1 MTETEVNEQIRE
13 FVLESLARREGIMN
27 FADGDSLLENGVIT
41 SIGIYRLVMFFE
53 ENFHIHVPD
62 DDLVPDH
69 LDLCTL
75 ATIDQK
81 QIAVDHYYLA
91 GRMPIKRRNCR
102 IISEDRYSEHERN

>member
-69 LDLCTL
+69 FRSITDMGRYVRERV
-75 ATIDQK
+75 
-81 QIAVDHYYLA
+81 AVA
-91 GRMPIKRRNCR
+91 GRPAA
-102 IISEDRYSEHERN
+102 

>member
-1 MTETEVNEQIRE
+1 M
-13 FVLESLARREGIMN
+13 LESLARREGIMN

-69 LDLCTL
+69 FR
-75 ATIDQK
+75 TIT
-81 QIAVDHYYLA
+81 HM
-91 GRMPIKRRNCR
+91 GRYVR
-102 IISEDRYSEHERN
+102 DRMIVTGRPTA